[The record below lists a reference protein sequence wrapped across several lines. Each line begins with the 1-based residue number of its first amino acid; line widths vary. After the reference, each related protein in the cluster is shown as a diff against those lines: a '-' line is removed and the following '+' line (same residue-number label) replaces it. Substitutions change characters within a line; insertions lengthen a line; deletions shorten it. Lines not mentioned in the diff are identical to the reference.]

1 VSVAAVVLAA
11 GASRRL
17 GELKQLVRLQDE
29 TLVERAVRVCREAG
43 CEPVVVVLGASADRV
58 RETCSLKTA
67 LSVINEDWSDGMG
80 SSVRTGIGSLGPNV
94 NGCVIMT
101 CDMPA
106 VSPEHLR
113 KLMSAEEVTASFY
126 GERRGVPAYFPRARF
141 TELMELRGDA
151 GAREMLRDAPAVQLA
166 GGEMDVDT
174 AEDLAKARERFG

>member
-1 VSVAAVVLAA
+1 MNVAAIVLAA

-43 CEPVVVVLGASADRV
+43 CNPVVVVLGASADRV
-58 RETCSLKTA
+58 RETCSFKDA
-67 LSVINEDWSDGMG
+67 LVIVNEGWSEGMG
-80 SSVRTGIGSLGPNV
+80 GSVRVGVNALGPGV
-94 NGCVIMT
+94 NGCVITT

-113 KLMSAEEVTASFY
+113 KLITADEVTASFY
-126 GERRGVPAYFPRARF
+126 AGRHGVPAYFPQAMFRR
-141 TELMELRGDA
+141 LMELQGDT
-151 GAREMLRDAPAVQLA
+151 GAREMLKNASAVELA

-174 AEDLAKARERFG
+174 VEDLANARETFG